1 MTCHMKHVLLDQ
13 ERAEKEC
20 ESARASEKPNV
31 AEHVHFSLGVFFVRE
46 LDDAE
51 GERKAVLE
59 TWVLANSN
67 FHLIKRTL
75 LVLHL

>member
-1 MTCHMKHVLLDQ
+1 MTYHVKTNLLDQ
-13 ERAEKEC
+13 ERAEKER
-20 ESARASEKPNV
+20 ESACASEKPNV
-31 AEHVHFSLGVFFVRE
+31 TQQVHFSLGVFLVRK